1 MGWGDGTNLNDGIY
15 LWRRL
20 GVSLFSTLGGFVSF
34 LHSIDDPS
42 VTSCLATY
50 IQQLCGYGLA
60 SWAISSHGTGL
71 NMNQGVIRNVLVIES
86 FAAKFPE
93 IYMNVTLKVRV
104 ISQYISALLEQDY
117 F

>member
-1 MGWGDGTNLNDGIY
+1 
-15 LWRRL
+15 
-20 GVSLFSTLGGFVSF
+20 
-34 LHSIDDPS
+34 
-42 VTSCLATY
+42 
-50 IQQLCGYGLA
+50 
-60 SWAISSHGTGL
+60 
-71 NMNQGVIRNVLVIES
+71 MNQGVIRNVLVIES